1 MESGKI
7 FWRLSK
13 KLIMKKLFKRSL
25 YPFPSCEVFNWTMLL
40 FRIIVSL
47 ELMMVHGFKKIG
59 IGVSAAEQIPNP
71 LHLPETI
78 NNVFAIS
85 ANILFPFFVI
95 IGFCT
100 RVSTLPTL
108 AVTLTGYFILHWN
121 DAALVRD
128 TPFMYSIV
136 FLLILIIGPGK
147 YSIDN
152 YIYKKYQP

>member
-1 MESGKI
+1 
-7 FWRLSK
+7 
-13 KLIMKKLFKRSL
+13 MKKLFKRSL
-25 YPFPSCEVFNWTMLL
+25 YPFPSCEAFNWTMFF
-40 FRIIVSL
+40 FRIVVSL
-47 ELMMVHGFKKIG
+47 ELIVVHGFKKIG
-59 IGVSAAEQIPNP
+59 VGVKEAEHIPNP
-71 LHLPETI
+71 LHLPEMI

-85 ANILFPFFVI
+85 ANIFFPFLVL

-100 RVSTLPTL
+100 RAATLPIL
-108 AVTLTGYFILHWN
+108 SVTLTGYFVLHWN
-121 DAALVRD
+121 DAALIRD

>member
-1 MESGKI
+1 
-7 FWRLSK
+7 
-13 KLIMKKLFKRSL
+13 MKKLFKRSL
-25 YPFPSCEVFNWTMLL
+25 YPFPSCDVFNWAMLL

-47 ELMMVHGFKKIG
+47 ELIVVHGFKKIG
-59 IGVSAAEQIPNP
+59 IGVSVAEQIPNP
-71 LHLPETI
+71 LHLAETI
-78 NNVFAIS
+78 NSVFAIS
-85 ANILFPFFVI
+85 ANIFFPFFVL

-100 RVSTLPTL
+100 RAATLPTL
-108 AVTLTGYFILHWN
+108 AVTITGYFVLHWN

-136 FLLILIIGPGK
+136 FLLILVLGPGK

>member
-1 MESGKI
+1 
-7 FWRLSK
+7 
-13 KLIMKKLFKRSL
+13 MKKLFKRSL
-25 YPFPSCEVFNWTMLL
+25 YPFPSCEAFNWAILL

-47 ELMMVHGFKKIG
+47 ELIVVHGFKKIG
-59 IGVSAAEQIPNP
+59 VGVDEAEHIPNP
-71 LHLPETI
+71 LHLPEMI

-85 ANILFPFFVI
+85 ANIFFPFFII

-100 RVSTLPTL
+100 RAATLPTL
-108 AVTLTGYFILHWN
+108 AVTLTGYFVLHWN

>member
-1 MESGKI
+1 
-7 FWRLSK
+7 
-13 KLIMKKLFKRSL
+13 MKKLFKHSL
-25 YPFPSCEVFNWTMLL
+25 YPFPSCDVFNCTMLL

-47 ELMMVHGFKKIG
+47 ELIVVHGFKKIG
-59 IGVSAAEQIPNP
+59 IGVAAAEQIPNP
-71 LHLPETI
+71 LHLQETI

-85 ANILFPFFVI
+85 ANIFFPFFVL

-100 RVSTLPTL
+100 RAATLPTL
-108 AVTLTGYFILHWN
+108 AVTITGYFVLHWN

-136 FLLILIIGPGK
+136 FLLILVLGPGK

>member
-1 MESGKI
+1 
-7 FWRLSK
+7 
-13 KLIMKKLFKRSL
+13 MKKLFKRSL
-25 YPFPSCEVFNWTMLL
+25 SPFPSCEVFNWTILL

-47 ELMMVHGFKKIG
+47 ELIVVHGFKKIG
-59 IGVSAAEQIPNP
+59 IGVAASEHIPNP
-71 LHLPETI
+71 LHLPEAI
-78 NNVFAIS
+78 NDVFAIS
-85 ANILFPFFVI
+85 ANIFFPFFVM

-100 RVSTLPTL
+100 RAATLPIL
-108 AVTLTGYFILHWN
+108 AVTMTGYFVLHWN

-136 FLLILIIGPGK
+136 FLLILTIGPGK